1 MKQGYVRQ
9 FTSFALSLVLLVSL
23 TQTSF
28 GYSVLTHEAIIDST
42 WNDSIKP
49 LLLKRFPTA
58 TAEQLREAHA
68 YTYGG
73 AIIQDMGYYPFGS
86 KLFTD
91 LTHYVRS
98 GDFIELL
105 IKESKDLN
113 EYAFALGALA
123 HHAADNEGHS
133 IATNQAVP
141 ILYPKLR
148 AKHGNEVTYDE
159 SPSAHLKTEFGFDV
173 LQVAKGRYAPENY
186 HDFIGFKVSKSVLER
201 AFLKTYGL
209 EMKDLFTDLD
219 LAIGTYRY
227 TASMLI
233 PQMTKVAWETKED
246 EIEKLVPGITREK
259 FLYNFSRPSYDEEW
273 GQKYDKPGFLS
284 KTMAFF
290 LQVVPKVGPFEALAF
305 KTATPE
311 TEQMFLASFTAT
323 LSHYRTLLRQVPSK
337 RINLPNNNFDTG
349 RPTRAGEYDPADDAY
364 AKLLKKLASRNFRQ
378 VTPEL
383 RQNLLAFYGD
393 LNAPIATKT
402 DKSDWQ
408 KTLRAIAELKAT
420 EGQLPNQRVKN

>member
-1 MKQGYVRQ
+1 MKKNYLRQ
-9 FTSFALSLVLLVSL
+9 ITSFTLALALVVCLRHP
-23 TQTSF
+23 SF

-42 WNDSIKP
+42 WTDSIKP
-49 LLLKRFPTA
+49 LLLKRFPAA
-58 TAEQLREAHA
+58 TAEQLREARAH
-68 YTYGG
+68 TYGG
-73 AIIQDMGYYPFGS
+73 AIIQDMGYYPLGS
-86 KLFTD
+86 QLFTD
-91 LTHYVRS
+91 LVHYVRS
-98 GDFIELL
+98 GDFIATL

-133 IATNQAVP
+133 IATNHAVP

-148 AKHGNEVTYDE
+148 AKFGNEVTYDE

-201 AFLKTYGL
+201 AFQATYGL
-209 EMKDLFTDLD
+209 EMKDFFTDLD

-227 TASMLI
+227 TAGSLI

-246 EIEKLVPGITREK
+246 EIEKLVPGITREQ
-259 FLYNFSRPSYDEEW
+259 FLYSFSRPGHDQEW
-273 GQKYDKPGFLS
+273 GQKYDKPVFLS
-284 KTMAFF
+284 KAMAFF

-311 TEQMFLASFTAT
+311 TEQMFQASFIAT
-323 LSHYRTLLRQVPSK
+323 LSHYRTLLRQVPS
-337 RINLPNNNFDTG
+337 RRLNLPNNNFDLG

-364 AKLLKKLASRNFRQ
+364 AKLLTKLASRNFRQ

-393 LNAPIATKT
+393 LNAPIATKN
-402 DKSDWQ
+402 DKRDWQ
-408 KTLRAIAELKAT
+408 KTVLAIEQLKAADLHST
-420 EGQLPNQRVKN
+420 NQRVKN